1 MINSKAFLALPP
13 NRPIEIFGHWRKKI
27 SYFKFLIMLSTAVKR
42 FVSQPL
48 KYSADAARDFAAAAL
63 LAEQSSFSTPGCLVY
78 TPQTFR
84 LALEPG
90 FSDKNH

>member
-1 MINSKAFLALPP
+1 
-13 NRPIEIFGHWRKKI
+13 
-27 SYFKFLIMLSTAVKR
+27 MLSTAVKR

-48 KYSADAARDFAAAAL
+48 KYSADAAWDFAAAAL
-63 LAEQSSFSTPGCLVY
+63 LAEQSSFSTPGCLVD

-90 FSDKNH
+90 FSDKNHWNKFGMTLDVDN